1 VALDRQD
8 IERRDFPIGR
18 RGYNTSAVDAHLSA
32 LADEV
37 DQLKRNSHPR
47 PEPISAAAGEQVR
60 QILKAAEESAA
71 GIQRRAEDGAREVA
85 AQAAADA
92 QATRERATAQA
103 REYVTKVSESTAV
116 MLQRLDAME
125 SELGATLEA
134 LRAGTGRL
142 QSEIGKLDINLTDV
156 REDVSV
162 RPPVELE
169 AEPGGAE
176 IAAADLRGADGTGDL
191 GPAGPAAAADRLD
204 ELPIAEAALPE
215 AVAADVA
222 EDAAED
228 AEGARLIALNMALN
242 GAPREETDRY
252 LAENFELSDR
262 STLLDEVY
270 AAVDG

>member
-1 VALDRQD
+1 VALERQD

-18 RGYNTSAVDAHLSA
+18 RGYDTSAVDAHLSA
-32 LADEV
+32 LAEQV

-47 PEPISAAAGEQVR
+47 PEPVSAAASEQVR
-60 QILKAAEESAA
+60 QILTAAEESAA
-71 GIQRRAEDGAREVA
+71 DIQSRAEDGAREVA

-103 REYVTKVSESTAV
+103 REYVSKVSESTAV

-142 QSEIGKLDINLTDV
+142 QSEIGKLDINLADV
-156 REDVSV
+156 REEVSV
-162 RPPVELE
+162 RPPVGLE
-169 AEPGGAE
+169 AESGGAE
-176 IAAADLRGADGTGDL
+176 IAATDLRGAGAAADL
-191 GPAGPAAAADRLD
+191 RAADPAAAADRLD
-204 ELPIAEAALPE
+204 ELPAVESAVPE
-215 AVAADVA
+215 AVAAD
-222 EDAAED
+222 AAQDTAGD

-252 LAENFELSDR
+252 LADNFELSDR

-270 AAVDG
+270 AAADG

>member
-18 RGYNTSAVDAHLSA
+18 RGYDTSAVDAHLSA

-47 PEPISAAAGEQVR
+47 PEPVSAAASEQVR

-71 GIQRRAEDGAREVA
+71 DIQSCAEDGAREVA
-85 AQAAADA
+85 AQAAAEA
-92 QATRERATAQA
+92 QATRERATTQA
-103 REYVTKVSESTAV
+103 REYVSKVSESTAV

-134 LRAGTGRL
+134 LRAGAGRL
-142 QSEIGKLDINLTDV
+142 QSELGKLDINLTDV
-156 REDVSV
+156 RETVSV
-162 RPPVELE
+162 KPPVELD
-169 AEPGGAE
+169 AESGGAE
-176 IAAADLRGADGTGDL
+176 IAAADLRGAPTAGDL
-191 GPAGPAAAADRLD
+191 RAPGPAAAGDRRD
-204 ELPIAEAALPE
+204 GPPATESALPD
-215 AVAADVA
+215 VAADAA

-252 LAENFELSDR
+252 LADNFELSDR